1 MHFRSDIAI
10 IWIKLQSNTLLH
22 NTDFKPDTNAELF
35 DLSS

>member
-22 NTDFKPDTNAELF
+22 NTDKPDTNAELF
-35 DLSS
+35 ALSS